1 MQKAN
6 LTKVECD
13 EIDYRIALINKK
25 KKEMVELNREIQIL
39 QNELNIRMS
48 SLVSVYGLNAKFDY
62 TYDGSSLVSKEEE
75 PKTKE

>member
-1 MQKAN
+1 MPKAN

-48 SLVSVYGLNAKFDY
+48 SLVNVYGLDAKLDY
-62 TYDGSSLVSKEEE
+62 TYDGSSLVSKEVE
-75 PKTKE
+75 PKIKE